1 MRKAHEMFVLK
12 PITCNLSPNMR
23 RVTLLTNPDVCN
35 LRCPLCFLN
44 QRALLHCDASNA
56 RDDNRD
62 CVLDSE
68 NARLANSNGERF
80 SDCNKERNCNKE
92 RRALGMGE
100 MPFEIARAAIEKYAA
115 ERDVSGKRLLR
126 EVIPST
132 MGEPLLYSRFDELL
146 ELCESLGIPLNLT
159 TNGTFP
165 GKWVREECL
174 AKLLC
179 ACSDIKVSYLAS
191 EQFGGWKAN
200 VEKLVRVR
208 DKLRGNADYSE
219 AADADCADVDAC
231 CTKVDCARAVN
242 AKCAGIAKSRIA
254 TVSLQVTLHKKNLQK
269 VPELVEWASA
279 IGIDRIK
286 WNPVV
291 FLSIAPRE
299 LREMYGIDS
308 TQLQNLRDELQTE
321 LRSQKLKHEGS
332 LFFDRSA
339 GLCPVGG
346 KCGACPFADEV
357 WVWPDGHEDHCP
369 NPERRFGAY
378 GLRTF

>member
-1 MRKAHEMFVLK
+1 
-12 PITCNLSPNMR
+12 MR

-44 QRALLHCDASNA
+44 QRALLNCGALYAGNV
-56 RDDNRD
+56 NRD

-80 SDCNKERNCNKE
+80 SDCDKERNCNKE

-100 MPFEIARAAIEKYAA
+100 MPFEVARAAIEKYAA
-115 ERDVSGKRLLR
+115 ERDASGKRLLR

-132 MGEPLLYSRFDELL
+132 MGEPLLYSHFDELL
-146 ELCESLGIPLNLT
+146 ELCGALGLPLNLT

-200 VEKLVRVR
+200 VEKLVRLR
-208 DKLRGNADYSE
+208 DKLRGNAYS
-219 AADADCADVDAC
+219 AGVASCAKVGCAGTADVE
-231 CTKVDCARAVN
+231 CAEI
-242 AKCAGIAKSRIA
+242 AKSRIAESRSAGTAKSRIA
-254 TVSLQVTLHKKNLQK
+254 TVSLQVTLHKKNLQE
-269 VPELVEWASA
+269 VPALEEWATA

-286 WNPVV
+286 WNKVV
-291 FLSIAPRE
+291 ILKAASQA
-299 LREMYGIDS
+299 LREMYMPDDALLES
-308 TQLQNLRDELQTE
+308 LRKE
-321 LRSQKLKHEGS
+321 LRSGAFSASNVKHEGS
-332 LFFDRSA
+332 LFFDNSA
-339 GLCPVGG
+339 DICAVGG

-369 NPERRFGAY
+369 NPERRFGQ
-378 GLRTF
+378 